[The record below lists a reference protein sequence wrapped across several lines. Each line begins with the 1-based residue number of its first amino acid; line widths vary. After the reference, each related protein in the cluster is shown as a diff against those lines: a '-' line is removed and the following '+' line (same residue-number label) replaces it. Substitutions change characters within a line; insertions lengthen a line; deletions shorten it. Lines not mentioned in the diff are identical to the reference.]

1 MRSFLGESGR
11 PRCRTSRQNP
21 PPEIPAEIPIHN
33 SKALKSIKATMTH
46 GAADLIPAGNKIA
59 RTIIAKIIMI
69 TSISENPFGQFRF
82 GVPNHSVGRG

>member
-59 RTIIAKIIMI
+59 RTIIAKRIMI
-69 TSISENPFGQFRF
+69 TSISENSFG
-82 GVPNHSVGRG
+82 

>member
-21 PPEIPAEIPIHN
+21 PPEIPIHN

-59 RTIIAKIIMI
+59 RTIIAKRIMI
-69 TSISENPFGQFRF
+69 TSISENSFG
-82 GVPNHSVGRG
+82 